1 MRRVQTLPTADPESG
16 IGRAGDSRS
25 LMRRGGIRDVAQ
37 TLKRCLRL
45 VTHAGGEEEVDE
57 NDRRHDSTGP
67 SFILIRM
74 FRLVPQEGLYHRYT
88 L

>member
-25 LMRRGGIRDVAQ
+25 LMRRGGGIRDVAQ

-45 VTHAGGEEEVDE
+45 VAHAGGEEEVDE
-57 NDRRHDSTGP
+57 NDRRHDSTGQ
-67 SFILIRM
+67 SFILM
-74 FRLVPQEGLYHRYT
+74 
-88 L
+88 